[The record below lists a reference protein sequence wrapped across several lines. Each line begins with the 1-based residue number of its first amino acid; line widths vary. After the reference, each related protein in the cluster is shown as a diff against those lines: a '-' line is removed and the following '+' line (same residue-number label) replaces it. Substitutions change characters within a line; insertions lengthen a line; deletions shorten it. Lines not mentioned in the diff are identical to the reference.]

1 MRRIALSLGFLAALG
16 LVTGCA
22 WLDKIKDPAKAPA
35 TGPLKPKKAEEFV
48 SYLNRQSASIQS
60 VRYDDVSL
68 KATIPGQPWVPALR
82 SGVMVA
88 QKPKNFRMQAGLA
101 LGGDQLDI
109 GSNAQEFWMYV
120 KQPKPT
126 YLFCT
131 HADFPKVQDDLPV
144 PFEPDWI
151 LQALGMASYDPNR
164 KYEVEIADKQR
175 AYYLRYEDTTP
186 AGQKVTK
193 VTEFA
198 GDPAEGSVPQVRK
211 HLILTQTKTGWQ
223 TLMSAEIHKVTVL
236 DAGPDGSTGQRAYV
250 QVPTEVTL
258 DWPQQKVKLALTL
271 GRAQLNISEKAA
283 LFSKPATIDNASPV
297 NLADF
302 RSNGMPSGLIR
313 GATPG
318 DLPVERRRR

>member
-1 MRRIALSLGFLAALG
+1 MRRTAFPLGLFAALG
-16 LVTGCA
+16 LLTGCA
-22 WLDKIKDPAKAPA
+22 WLDKMKDPTKPAA

-48 SYLNRQSASIQS
+48 AYMNRQSASIQS
-60 VRYDDVSL
+60 LRYDDVGL
-68 KATIPGQPWVPALR
+68 KATLPGQPWVPALR
-82 SGVMVA
+82 SGMLVA

-144 PFEPDWI
+144 PFEPDWV
-151 LQALGMASYDPNR
+151 LQALGMASYDSNR
-164 KYEVEIADKQR
+164 KYDVEISDKQR

-211 HLILTQTKTGWQ
+211 HLILTQTKAGWQ

-236 DAGPDGSTGQRAYV
+236 DAGPDGSTGQRATV

-258 DWPQQKVKLALTL
+258 EWPQQKVKLALSL
-271 GRAQLNISEKAA
+271 GKAQLNAPEQAV
-283 LFSKPATIDNASPV
+283 LFSKPAKIDNASPV

-302 RSNGMPSGLIR
+302 RGNGTPSGLIR

-318 DLPVERRRR
+318 DLPVERKRK